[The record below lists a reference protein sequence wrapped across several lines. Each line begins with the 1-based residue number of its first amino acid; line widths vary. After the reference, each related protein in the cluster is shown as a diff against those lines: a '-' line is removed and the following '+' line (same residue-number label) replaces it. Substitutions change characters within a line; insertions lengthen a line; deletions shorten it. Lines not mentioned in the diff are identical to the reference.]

1 MTSSVDAAVE
11 AIRRGGLAVVP
22 VDTVYGL
29 VCSASDDAAIA
40 RLSTLKGR
48 DPAKPTALVAASVD
62 AVLECVPELRGG
74 IERVLRSLL
83 PGPLTL
89 VLPNPAERLP
99 WLGGVRPGT
108 IGVRVPALASS
119 WRELL
124 ARTGPLAATS
134 ANLAGGRDPRRLDEV
149 PGELLEGVDA
159 VVDGG
164 ELPGVPSTVVDLTGA
179 EPQVLREGAV
189 SAADVLERVAAATAA
204 VGPDI

>member
-1 MTSSVDAAVE
+1 MTASVDAAIE
-11 AIRRGGLAVVP
+11 AIGRGGLAVVP

-29 VCSASDDAAIA
+29 VCSASDDAAID

-62 AVLECVPELRGG
+62 AVLECVPELRGR

-99 WLGGVRPGT
+99 SLGGGDPDT
-108 IGVRVPALASS
+108 IGVRVPALASP

-124 ARTGPLAATS
+124 ERAGPLAATS

-179 EPQVLREGAV
+179 EPHVLREGAV
-189 SAADVLERVAAATAA
+189 SAADVLARVAAATAA